1 MFAEKEL
8 GCMHMYVFFAGL
20 MSSQIRT
27 YSDPDR
33 RNYDQIEDFYDKN
46 TAGISKRVI
55 RKKSLGKPR
64 PP

>member
-1 MFAEKEL
+1 
-8 GCMHMYVFFAGL
+8 